1 MSFVLEHPPGRDA
14 ARAYAAAVV
23 FRGWLGLD
31 VALQPVERVGWCLRD
46 RGGAACL
53 VMPDSFFEKASLAWL
68 QPHSVP
74 NEGMP
79 RWRPSEAFPGVAL
92 IEPEL
97 PLIAAQAHSE
107 GGYWRLSE
115 AAGAGREGWL
125 GLDVL
130 GSVFFLL
137 SRYEE
142 VAAPKTDVHDRF
154 PASASLAAREGFL
167 ERPLLDEYVEVMWAA
182 MEQLWPGLRRSPAS
196 GRVRYTCDVDAP
208 YNPAT
213 KVGKVFL
220 RELVGDIV
228 KRRSPARALETVA
241 ALGRGRREDYFR
253 DRNNTFDSI
262 MDICEAAG
270 LNGAFYI
277 ISGHSAGRID
287 GCYRLDEPFILKLL
301 RRIHD
306 RGHEIG
312 LHGSYNSF
320 RDGAVL
326 REERAALR
334 GACEAAG
341 AQANASGNRQHYL
354 RWDSAVT
361 PGLLAEAGFEYDT
374 TGSFADR
381 PGFRY
386 GTARSFAM
394 WDWCE
399 GRALALRQQPLV
411 VMECSVI
418 APRYLGLGYSEAAL
432 EKMQTLKSRA
442 LRYGG
447 DFTLLW
453 HNSHLNTPH
462 DWLFLRELV
471 TDRAWGAV

>member
-1 MSFVLEHPPGRDA
+1 MSFVLEHPPGHDA
-14 ARAYAAAVV
+14 ARGYAAAVV
-23 FRGWLGLD
+23 LGGWLGLD
-31 VALQPVERVGWCLRD
+31 VALQPVERAGWCLRD
-46 RGGAACL
+46 EGGAARL
-53 VMPDSFFEKASLAWL
+53 VMPDSFFANASDAWL

-74 NEGMP
+74 DEGLP
-79 RWRPSEAFPGVAL
+79 RWRPGEAFPGVAL
-92 IEPEL
+92 VEPEL
-97 PLIAAQAHSE
+97 PLIAGQAHPE

-115 AAGAGREGWL
+115 AGAGREGWL
-125 GLDVL
+125 GLDL
-130 GSVFFLL
+130 PGAAFFLL

-142 VAAPKTDVHDRF
+142 VAAPVADARGRF

-182 MEQLWPGLRRSPAS
+182 MEQLWPGLRRPPAR
-196 GRVRYTCDVDAP
+196 GQVRYSCDVDAP
-208 YNPAT
+208 YDPAT
-213 KVGKVFL
+213 KSGKVFL
-220 RELVGDIV
+220 RALAGDIV
-228 KRRSPARALETVA
+228 KRRSPTRALDTIA
-241 ALGRGRREDYFR
+241 ALGRGRRGDYSR
-253 DRNNTFDSI
+253 DRNNTFDAI

-270 LNGAFYI
+270 VRGAFYI

-287 GCYRLDEPFILKLL
+287 GCYTLDEPFIQDLL

-312 LHGSYNSF
+312 MHGSYNSF

-326 REERAALR
+326 RGERAALL
-334 GACEAAG
+334 GACETAG
-341 AQANASGNRQHYL
+341 VPATASGNRQHIL

-361 PGLLAEAGFEYDT
+361 PGLLAEAGFGYDT

-394 WDWCE
+394 WDWRE

-432 EKMQTLKSRA
+432 ETMLRLKARA

-453 HNSHLNTPH
+453 HNSHLDTPD
-462 DWLFLRELV
+462 DWRFLRQLV
-471 TDRAWGAV
+471 A